1 MVNHIKWHLPT
12 LSLSTVLL
20 CAINQDLFFD
30 LLFPLLLHILL
41 LLLLFVHLLLIILT
55 FNALVEEVG
64 VSRSLESVQIATRHL
79 FSTVV
84 LRCNVFLV
92 HFLSRIPHHQVG
104 NSTLMARLRLLMLSL
119 VEDAAVIVF
128 VW

>member
-1 MVNHIKWHLPT
+1 MVNHIKRHLPT

-20 CAINQDLFFD
+20 CSINQDLIFD
-30 LLFPLLLHILL
+30 LFFSLLLRILL
-41 LLLLFVHLLLIILT
+41 FLFLFVHLLLIILT
-55 FNALVEEVG
+55 FDALVEEVG
-64 VSRSLESVQIATRHL
+64 VSRSLESVQISTRHL

-92 HFLSRIPHHQVG
+92 HFLGLIPRHQVG